1 MHGEDGVGRVRVT
14 VFGGVRER
22 FCFRRWDQRFRE
34 REKRR
39 VVRVS
44 NVEGAERVWC
54 HFCEACLVVSPLSLA
69 LTRVDCTRKD
79 GVVVLHIRPL
89 RREADSVHLLV
100 EELENRGE
108 AEDQLGQNRRRE
120 RGALEDRKRRRERR
134 APPV

>member
-1 MHGEDGVGRVRVT
+1 METMGLGAC

-54 HFCEACLVVSPLSLA
+54 HFCEACLVVSPLKFGVDA
-69 LTRVDCTRKD
+69 LIAREKD

-108 AEDQLGQNRRRE
+108 AEDELGQNRRRE
-120 RGALEDRKRRRERR
+120 RGALEDRKRRRERC